1 MEFQELILKNF
12 GKFTD
17 RHVQLERGINVL
29 YGENESGKSTIHTF
43 VKGMLFGMERGR
55 GRASVNDT
63 YSIYEPWEN
72 PNYYSGVLRF
82 KSGGKNF
89 RIDRNFDKY
98 SKKADM
104 ICEDDGEQFSIEDG
118 DLDMLLGGLN
128 AGNYD
133 NTVSVG
139 QLKVEINQ
147 SLATELKN
155 YATNYYA
162 TGNSEIDL
170 GRTLDDLRE
179 KKRILERDVK
189 NSLIEKQQKREHIEQ
204 EASYVWRD
212 VHHLEEERD
221 RIAEELEHRKEREER
236 EEAEK
241 KRMID
246 ELRPAKWR
254 IHPIEII
261 LFIIIVALAFALII
275 KPWNYL
281 VAIIIFLACGLY
293 VWNRMKVGK
302 KQEKTLPE
310 IMLEEI
316 TPEEEK
322 SPKEKLMWEQYHLEE
337 ELREKQIQY
346 DNLQEQLAELDEV
359 SDDYWDYDKRRAAL
373 QMAMDKLNELSGELQ
388 KELGNQLN
396 KNASEILRQITNGR
410 YARLIVEDDLHMS
423 ILKDG
428 RKIPME
434 QLSRGTVEQIYFAFR
449 MAVGELLHEEEYPV
463 VLDDTFVYYDDVRL
477 GNTLKWLAENKHQ
490 VIILTCQK
498 REKQMLDELGIAYH
512 EEIVG

>member
-1 MEFQELILKNF
+1 MEFQELILRNF

-17 RHVQLERGINVL
+17 RRIQLYDGINIL

-43 VKGMLFGMERGR
+43 IKGMLFGMERGR

-72 PNYYSGVLRF
+72 PNYYSGALRF
-82 KSGGKNF
+82 RSGGKNF

-98 SKKADM
+98 SKKAEL
-104 ICEDDGEQFSIEDG
+104 ICEDDGEQFSIGDG
-118 DLDMLLGGLN
+118 DLDVLLGGLS
-128 AGNYD
+128 AGNYE

-139 QLKVEINQ
+139 QLKVEISQ
-147 SLATELKN
+147 SLETEFKN

-162 TGNSEIDL
+162 TGNSEINL
-170 GRTLDDLRE
+170 AKALEDLRE
-179 KKRILERDVK
+179 KKRVLERDVK
-189 NSLIEKQQKREHIEQ
+189 NSLIEKQQKREQIEQ

-212 VHHLEEERD
+212 VHHLEEERN
-221 RIAEELEHRKEREER
+221 RIADELEHRKEREER

-261 LFIIIVALAFALII
+261 LFVIIVALAFVLIT

-322 SPKEKLMWEQYHLEE
+322 IPLEKLVWERSHLEA
-337 ELREKQIQY
+337 ELKEKQIQY
-346 DNLQEQLAELDEV
+346 NNLQEQLAELDEV
-359 SDDYWDYDKRRAAL
+359 SDDYREYDKRRLAL
-373 QMAMDKLNELSGELQ
+373 QMAMDQLNELSRNLQ
-388 KELGNQLN
+388 KDLEKRLN
-396 KNASEILRQITNGR
+396 GNASEILRQITNGK
-410 YARLIVEDDLHMS
+410 YARLIVDEGLHMS
-423 ILKDG
+423 VFG
-428 RKIPME
+428 HERRIPME
-434 QLSRGTVEQIYFAFR
+434 QLSRGTVEQIYFALR
-449 MAVGELLHEEEYPV
+449 MAAGGLLHEEEYPV
-463 VLDDTFVYYDDVRL
+463 VLDDTFAYYDDVRL
-477 GNTLKWLAENKHQ
+477 GNTLKWLSENKRQ
-490 VIILTCQK
+490 VVILTCQK
-498 REKQMLDELGIAYH
+498 REKQILDELGIAYH
-512 EEIVG
+512 EFLF

>member
-1 MEFQELILKNF
+1 MELQELILKNF

-17 RHVQLERGINVL
+17 RHIQLYEGINLL
-29 YGENESGKSTIHTF
+29 YGANESGKSTIHTF
-43 VKGMLFGMERGR
+43 IKGMLFGMERGR

-72 PNYYSGVLRF
+72 PNYYSGILRF
-82 KSGGKNF
+82 RSGGKIF

-98 SKKADM
+98 SKKAEL
-104 ICEDDGEQFSIEDG
+104 ICEDDGEQFSIADG
-118 DLDMLLGGLN
+118 DLDMLLEGLN
-128 AGNYD
+128 AGNYE

-139 QLKVEINQ
+139 QLRIEISQ
-147 SLATELKN
+147 SLAAEIRN

-170 GRTLDDLRE
+170 AGTLADLRE
-179 KKRILERDVK
+179 KKKTLEREAK
-189 NSLIEKQQKREHIEQ
+189 NSMIGKQQKREHIEQ

-212 VHHLEEERD
+212 VHRLEEERN
-221 RIAEELEHRKEREER
+221 RITEELRHRKEREYR
-236 EEAEK
+236 EDTEN
-241 KRMID
+241 KRVID

-261 LFIIIVALAFALII
+261 AIIVAVVLAFVMFT

-322 SPKEKLMWEQYHLEE
+322 SSNEKLMWEQDHLEE

-346 DNLQEQLAELDEV
+346 ANLQEQLAELEEV
-359 SDDYWDYDKRRAAL
+359 SDDYREYDKRRAAL
-373 QMAMDKLNELSGELQ
+373 QLAMDKLNELSGELQ

-396 KNASEILRQITNGR
+396 EAASAILQQITDGR
-410 YARLIVEDDLHMS
+410 YTRLIVEEELRMS
-423 ILKDG
+423 VLKDG
-428 RKIPME
+428 RKIPMG
-434 QLSRGTVEQIYFAFR
+434 QLSRGTVEQIYFALR
-449 MAVGELLHEEEYPV
+449 MAAGDLLYGEEYPV
-463 VLDDTFVYYDDVRL
+463 VLDDTFAYYDDVRL
-477 GNTLKWLAENKHQ
+477 GHTLEWLSENKRQ
-490 VIILTCQK
+490 VVILTCQK
-498 REKQMLDELGIAYH
+498 REKQMLDELEIAYH
-512 EEIVG
+512 EELIG

>member
-17 RHVQLERGINVL
+17 RRIQLYDGINIL

-43 VKGMLFGMERGR
+43 IKGMLFGMERGR

-72 PNYYSGVLRF
+72 PNYYSGALRF
-82 KSGGKNF
+82 RSGGKNF
-89 RIDRNFDKY
+89 RIDQNFDKY
-98 SKKADM
+98 SKKAEL
-104 ICEDDGEQFSIEDG
+104 ICEDDGEQFSIVDG
-118 DLDMLLGGLN
+118 DLDVLLGGLS
-128 AGNYD
+128 AGNYE

-139 QLKVEINQ
+139 QLKVEISQ
-147 SLATELKN
+147 SLETEFKN

-162 TGNSEIDL
+162 TGNSEINL
-170 GRTLDDLRE
+170 AKALEDLRE
-179 KKRILERDVK
+179 KKRVLERDVK
-189 NSLIEKQQKREHIEQ
+189 NSLIEKQQKREQIEQ

-212 VHHLEEERD
+212 VHHLEEERN

-261 LFIIIVALAFALII
+261 LFVIIVALAFVLIT

-281 VAIIIFLACGLY
+281 VAIIVFLACGLY

-322 SPKEKLMWEQYHLEE
+322 IPLEKLVWERSHLEA
-337 ELREKQIQY
+337 ELKEKQIQY
-346 DNLQEQLAELDEV
+346 NNLQEQLAELDEV
-359 SDDYWDYDKRRAAL
+359 SDDYREYDKRRLAL
-373 QMAMDKLNELSGELQ
+373 QMAIDQLNELSGNLQ
-388 KELGNQLN
+388 KDLEKRLN
-396 KNASEILRQITNGR
+396 GNASEILRQITNGK
-410 YARLIVEDDLHMS
+410 YSRLIVDEGLHMS
-423 ILKDG
+423 VFG
-428 RKIPME
+428 HERRIPME
-434 QLSRGTVEQIYFAFR
+434 QLSRGTVEQIYFALR
-449 MAVGELLHEEEYPV
+449 MAAGGLLHEEEYPV
-463 VLDDTFVYYDDVRL
+463 VLDDTFAYYDDVRL
-477 GNTLKWLAENKHQ
+477 GNTLKWLSENKRQ
-490 VIILTCQK
+490 VVILTCQK

-512 EEIVG
+512 EFLF

>member
-17 RHVQLERGINVL
+17 RRIQLYDGINIL

-43 VKGMLFGMERGR
+43 IKGMLFGMERGR

-72 PNYYSGVLRF
+72 PNYYSGALRF
-82 KSGGKNF
+82 RSGGKLF
-89 RIDRNFDKY
+89 RIDQNFDKY
-98 SKKADM
+98 SKKAEL
-104 ICEDDGEQFSIEDG
+104 ICEDDGEQFSIVDG
-118 DLDMLLGGLN
+118 DLDVLLGGLS
-128 AGNYD
+128 AGNYE

-139 QLKVEINQ
+139 QLKVEISQ
-147 SLATELKN
+147 SLETEFKN

-162 TGNSEIDL
+162 TGNSEINL
-170 GRTLDDLRE
+170 AKALEDLRE
-179 KKRILERDVK
+179 KKRVLERDVK
-189 NSLIEKQQKREHIEQ
+189 NSLIEKQQKREQIEQ

-212 VHHLEEERD
+212 VHHLEEERN

-261 LFIIIVALAFALII
+261 LFVIIVALAFVLIT

-281 VAIIIFLACGLY
+281 VAIIVFLACGLY

-322 SPKEKLMWEQYHLEE
+322 IPLEKLVWERSHLEA
-337 ELREKQIQY
+337 ELKEKQIQY
-346 DNLQEQLAELDEV
+346 NNLQEQLAELDEV
-359 SDDYWDYDKRRAAL
+359 SDDYREYDKRRLAL
-373 QMAMDKLNELSGELQ
+373 QMAIDQLNELSGNLQ
-388 KELGNQLN
+388 KDLEKRLN
-396 KNASEILRQITNGR
+396 GNASEILRQITNGK
-410 YARLIVEDDLHMS
+410 YSRLIVDEGLHMS
-423 ILKDG
+423 VFG
-428 RKIPME
+428 HERRIPME
-434 QLSRGTVEQIYFAFR
+434 QLSRGTVEQIYFALR
-449 MAVGELLHEEEYPV
+449 MAAGGLLHEEEYPV
-463 VLDDTFVYYDDVRL
+463 VLDDTFAYYDDVRL
-477 GNTLKWLAENKHQ
+477 GNTLKWLSENKRQ
-490 VIILTCQK
+490 VVILTCQK

-512 EEIVG
+512 EFLF

>member
-17 RHVQLERGINVL
+17 RRIQLYDGINLL
-29 YGENESGKSTIHTF
+29 YGENESGKSTVHTF
-43 VKGMLFGMERGR
+43 IKGMLFGMERGR
-55 GRASVNDT
+55 GRASVNDA

-72 PNYYSGVLRF
+72 PNYYSGALRF
-82 KSGGKNF
+82 RSGGKLF

-98 SKKADM
+98 SKKAEL

-118 DLDMLLGGLN
+118 DLDVLLGGLS
-128 AGNYD
+128 AGNYE

-139 QLKVEINQ
+139 QLKVEISQ
-147 SLATELKN
+147 SLEAEFKN

-162 TGNSEIDL
+162 TGNSEINL
-170 GRTLDDLRE
+170 AKAMEDLRE
-179 KKRILERDVK
+179 KKRVLERDVK
-189 NSLIEKQQKREHIEQ
+189 NSLIEKQQKREQIEQ

-212 VHHLEEERD
+212 VHHLEEERN

-261 LFIIIVALAFALII
+261 LFVIIVALAFSLIT

-281 VAIIIFLACGLY
+281 VAITIFLACGLY

-310 IMLEEI
+310 IILEEI

-322 SPKEKLMWEQYHLEE
+322 IPLEKLVWERSHLEA
-337 ELREKQIQY
+337 ELKEKQIQY
-346 DNLQEQLAELDEV
+346 NNLQEQLAELDEV
-359 SDDYWDYDKRRAAL
+359 SDDYREYDKRRLAL
-373 QMAMDKLNELSGELQ
+373 QMAMDQLNELSGNLQ
-388 KELGNQLN
+388 KDLENRLN
-396 KNASEILRQITNGR
+396 SDASEILRQITNGK
-410 YARLIVEDDLHMS
+410 YSRLIVVEGLHMS
-423 ILKDG
+423 AFGLG

-449 MAVGELLHEEEYPV
+449 MAAGRLLHEEEYPV

-477 GNTLKWLAENKHQ
+477 GNTLKWLSENKHQ
-490 VIILTCQK
+490 VVILTCQK

-512 EEIVG
+512 EFVF